1 MADLLIY
8 SDIGEW
14 FDGVSAKSVS
24 KELDAISL
32 AEKQLTVRINSPGG
46 SVSDGIAI
54 RNILRS
60 FAMKRRAFDSAFKLV
75 VIVDGFAY
83 SAASII
89 AMAGDEIIMNQG
101 SLMMIHRAWTWA
113 MGNSQELI
121 ELSNYLSKID
131 GELADLYAV
140 RSGMKKE
147 EVLALM
153 NAETYFTAKEAV
165 AAKLADREDES
176 SVADLAK
183 HELFAKQP
191 SNSGT
196 KYCELMKPRLTAS
209 KQLAARAGGKST
221 QEAAPDMSWMDPFEI
236 ATAIDTLCI

>member
-1 MADLLIY
+1 MSDLLIY

-24 KELDAISL
+24 RELNEIPL
-32 AEKQLTVRINSPGG
+32 GEKNLNVRINSPGG

-60 FAMKRRAFDSAFKLV
+60 FAMKRRAIDSSFKLI

-89 AMAGDEIIMNQG
+89 AMAGDEIVMNQG

-113 MGNSQELI
+113 MGNSKELI
-121 ELSNYLSKID
+121 DLSNYLNKID

-140 RSGMKKE
+140 RSGMKKD
-147 EVLALM
+147 EVLSLM
-153 NAETYFTAKEAV
+153 DAETYFTAKEAV

-176 SVADLAK
+176 HTADLAK

-196 KYCELMKPRLTAS
+196 KYSDLMKPRLTVS
-209 KQLAARAGGKST
+209 KQLAARAGGSST
-221 QEAAPDMSWMDPFEI
+221 QKAAPDTSWMGPFEI
-236 ATAIDTLCI
+236 ASAIDALCI